1 MSYCRKVI
9 NLVFQMITEN
19 LKYFVEEAKF
29 SKAFAISLVNKK
41 KKKELEKGFTSVL
54 PR

>member
-1 MSYCRKVI
+1 
-9 NLVFQMITEN
+9 MITEN
-19 LKYFVEEAKF
+19 LKYFVEEVKL

-41 KKKELEKGFTSVL
+41 KKKELEKEFTPVR